1 MPELPE
7 MENYRKLLSQHIIN
21 VPISDVIVNRE
32 KSINMETEAFRN
44 ALIGARVVFVER
56 RAKYILFHLHD
67 GRRLLLHLMLGGILF
82 MARRKNGRIV
92 THKSKSHLEII
103 SFTLLDFA

>member
-32 KSINMETEAFRN
+32 KSINMETDTFRK

-67 GRRLLLHLMLGGILF
+67 GRRLLLHLMLGGMLF
-82 MARRKNGRIV
+82 MVLRKNVRIE
-92 THKSKSHLEII
+92 THRLKLHLVII
-103 SFTLLDFA
+103 SFTS